1 MENDQELR
9 LKERIRQMLHYK
21 RMPVTKLT
29 DNVTLR
35 VRYCRQING
44 DASVPYSTLVLLLS
58 KCPEVSADWL
68 IMGEGEMLKS
78 KRTGTSTNYVTMNE
92 VRDSR
97 AGGSINVGTTAI
109 PDAVQ
114 KLLDEKNARIAE
126 LEKDKALLQTLLA
139 AMTQK

>member
-1 MENDQELR
+1 MISEDEKT
-9 LKERIRQMLHYK
+9 LKERMRYLLHEQ
-21 RMPVTKLT
+21 RWPLTKLSQNET
-29 DNVTLR
+29 QRARLG
-35 VRYCRQING
+35 RQING
-44 DASVPYSTLVLLLS
+44 DAAVPFSTIVLFLS
-58 KCPEVSADWL
+58 KFPDVSADWL

-78 KRTGTSTNYVTMNE
+78 KRSGTSYVTMNN
-92 VRDSR
+92 VSDSH

-109 PDAVQ
+109 PDSVQ

>member
-1 MENDQELR
+1 MAKNDEKL
-9 LKERIRQMLHYK
+9 LKERMRYLLHEQ
-21 RMPVTKLT
+21 RWPLTKLSQNET
-29 DNVTLR
+29 ER
-35 VRYCRQING
+35 ARFGRQING
-44 DASVPYSTLVLLLS
+44 DAAVPFSTIVLFLS
-58 KCPEVSADWL
+58 KFPDVSADWL

-78 KRTGTSTNYVTMNE
+78 KRTSTNYVTMNE

-97 AGGSINVGTTAI
+97 AGGSINVGTTNI